1 MLATNFIGKVLPYL
15 TAIVFIAG
23 MTYRIN
29 RWNRAKAAKM
39 TLFPGSVTSAEKWK
53 RIIKEVLIFEG
64 LFQGNKP
71 LWVGTWVFHAALALI
86 IVGHSRVVAD
96 FPLIWNALGMDRG
109 DVDTMSTVMGGSA
122 GVIILGMGLYL
133 LFRRF
138 AVQRVREISDAEDY
152 FVILL
157 ILAIIITGDIMR
169 FGNHFDLKESREYFA
184 ALFSFRAAHIPSNAY
199 FLLHFLLGQLLIMYI
214 PFSKFLHIPGIF
226 YSKSLIYQE

>member
-1 MLATNFIGKVLPYL
+1 MISVNFIGIVLPYL
-15 TAIVFIAG
+15 TLIVFITGIAF
-23 MTYRIN
+23 RIN
-29 RWNRAKAAKM
+29 KWNKAKAAKM
-39 TLFPGSVTSAEKWK
+39 TLFPASVTPGDKWK

-86 IVGHSRVVAD
+86 ILGHFRVFTD
-96 FPLIWNALGMDRG
+96 FPLIWNALGMDKG
-109 DVDTMSTVMGGSA
+109 DVDTMSVVIGGGA
-122 GVIILGMGLYL
+122 GVIILGMGFYL

-152 FVILL
+152 FAIFL

-169 FGNHFDLKESREYFA
+169 FGSHFDLKESRDYFA
-184 ALFSFRAAHIPSNAY
+184 ALFTFEAARVPSNSY

-214 PFSKFLHIPGIF
+214 PFSKFMHIPGIF